1 MTAPATWQV
10 ETISSPALTLEIL
23 PGMGASILN
32 LRAAS
37 GRPVMRPVALESVQT
52 SSQCACFTLLP
63 YSNRIRD
70 ARFEFAGQTVQLRP
84 NTKDGLAQ
92 HGDVRNRPW
101 TVTRASD
108 SHLICDFDSR
118 DVPDL
123 NWPWA
128 FAGRVEY
135 RLHGPHLDI
144 SVTLT
149 NLDSRP
155 MPAAEMPAG
164 LGLHPYFARL
174 QDGLDP
180 LLSFDAALTYD
191 TGERQLPSG
200 GARPLHPAEDFR
212 VPHEVGP
219 QTIDR
224 VYTSWDGIA
233 RLDWQPHP
241 DSDQTVP
248 HRALILTA
256 DNVFSHLVVF
266 TAPDGSLAL
275 EPVSHATDAFNLA
288 AQGIGGTDMKTL
300 LPGQS
305 LAGAVRVTVEG
316 EW

>member
-1 MTAPATWQV
+1 MTASTAWQV
-10 ETISSPALTLEIL
+10 ETISSPALTLDIL
-23 PGMGASILN
+23 PEMGASILN

-37 GRPVMRPVALESVQT
+37 GRPVMRPVALENVQT

-70 ARFEFAGQTVQLRP
+70 AHFAFAGQDVQLRP

-101 TVTRASD
+101 TVMRASS

-118 DVPDL
+118 DVTDV

-128 FAGRVEY
+128 FSGRVEY

-155 MPAAEMPAG
+155 LPAAEMPAG

-180 LLSFDAALTYD
+180 LLTFDGALTYD
-191 TGERQLPSG
+191 TDERNLPLG
-200 GARPLHPAEDFR
+200 GARPVQPSEDFR
-212 VPHEVGP
+212 TPTAVGT

-224 VYTSWDGIA
+224 VYTAWDGIA
-233 RLDWQPHP
+233 RLDWQPQAG
-241 DSDQTVP
+241 SDQTLP

-288 AQGIGGTDMKTL
+288 ARGIGGTDMKTL

-305 LAGAVRVTVEG
+305 LAGTLRVTVEG

>member
-1 MTAPATWQV
+1 MTASTAWQV

-37 GRPVMRPVALESVQT
+37 GRPVMRPVALEQVQT

-70 ARFEFAGQTVQLRP
+70 AHFEFAGQDVQLRP
-84 NTKDGLAQ
+84 NTKDGLVQ

-118 DVPDL
+118 DVTDL

-128 FAGRVEY
+128 FSGRVEY

-149 NLDSRP
+149 NQDARP
-155 MPAAEMPAG
+155 LPTAEMPAG

-174 QDGLDP
+174 HDGLDP
-180 LLSFDAALTYD
+180 LLTFGGALTYD
-191 TGERQLPSG
+191 TDGRNLPLG
-200 GARPLHPAEDFR
+200 GARPVHPDEDYR
-212 VPHEVGP
+212 ISRGVGA

-233 RLDWQPHP
+233 RLDWQPEEGNP
-241 DSDQTVP
+241 
-248 HRALILTA
+248 RALILTA

-305 LAGAVRVTVEG
+305 LAGAVRITVEG

>member
-1 MTAPATWQV
+1 MTAPAAWQV
-10 ETISSPALTLEIL
+10 QTISSPALTLEIL
-23 PGMGASILN
+23 PDVGASILN

-37 GRPVMRPVALESVQT
+37 GRPVMRRVALEAVQT
-52 SSQCACFTLLP
+52 SSQSACFALLP

-84 NTKDGLAQ
+84 NTKDGLSQ

-108 SHLICDFDSR
+108 SHLICNFDSR
-118 DVPDL
+118 DVADL

-128 FAGRVEY
+128 FTGRMEY

-149 NLDSRP
+149 NVDSRP
-155 MPAAEMPAG
+155 VAASEMPAG
-164 LGLHPYFARL
+164 MGLHPYFARS
-174 QDGLDP
+174 QDGLEP
-180 LLSFDAALTYD
+180 LLTFDAALTYD
-191 TGERQLPSG
+191 TDERHLPTS
-200 GARPLHPAEDFR
+200 GARPVQPAEDFR
-212 VPHEVGP
+212 TPTAVG
-219 QTIDR
+219 TRTLDR

-233 RLDWQPHP
+233 RLDWLPE
-241 DSDQTVP
+241 SSP

-288 AQGIGGTDMKTL
+288 AQGISGTDMKTL
-300 LPGQS
+300 QPGQS
-305 LAGAVRVTVEG
+305 LAGAVRITVEG